1 MCSHQWQKSSYCTHT
16 HWMLYRKKERK
27 KKRFQRIGS
36 TKQNENE
43 ECQYRN
49 SGKSLQHNL
58 TKQDPP
64 AERKTNEKRKKKKV
78 YKSWVGCDSH
88 QVSFFFLRNILFL
101 LLPSNTHTARD
112 YYYDEQ
118 ER

>member
-1 MCSHQWQKSSYCTHT
+1 
-16 HWMLYRKKERK
+16 MLYRKKERK

-64 AERKTNEKRKKKKV
+64 AERKTNEKRKKKKESI
-78 YKSWVGCDSH
+78 KVGLD
-88 QVSFFFLRNILFL
+88 VIRTKFPFFF
-101 LLPSNTHTARD
+101 
-112 YYYDEQ
+112 
-118 ER
+118 